1 MAIVKVIALFDDP
14 AALQA
19 AKRRLID
26 SGLATEATLR
36 VEPDELSEDLRGPR
50 PLLSFWER
58 LKTLLPVHSER
69 ELGAYA
75 EGVRRGSYLL
85 VVAVPEE
92 QVEPVRQILDASG
105 AVDIRKRVKRWSA
118 AGWTGFDPAGIAFTE
133 EEVVLESR
141 CIDQETAEEE
151 PPDSIDPNGQPR
163 KVRLFDETTG
173 REIGRISEGELKV
186 LQDALEEEDP
196 DDNDYWINS
205 DEIDD
210 LACRP
215 GATPHLIALLR
226 RAVSKAPE
234 GIDIVFE
241 REGQPRQ
248 SLRPNAGAV

>member
-1 MAIVKVIALFDDP
+1 MAIVKVIAMFDDR

-26 SGLATEATLR
+26 ARLATEATLR
-36 VEPDELSEDLRGPR
+36 AEPDKLSQDRHGPR
-50 PLLSFWER
+50 PMMSFWER
-58 LKTLLPVHSER
+58 LKDLLPGHDER

-75 EGVRRGSYLL
+75 ESVRRGSYLL
-85 VVAVPEE
+85 VVVVPEE
-92 QVEPVRQILDASG
+92 QVEPVRQILEGSG
-105 AVDIRKRVKRWSA
+105 AVDIRKRVKRWLS
-118 AGWTGFDPAGIAFTE
+118 AGWTAFDPAAVAYTE
-133 EEVVLESR
+133 EEVELERR

-163 KVRLFDETTG
+163 KIRLFDEATG
-173 REIGRISEGELKV
+173 REIGRISELELKV

-196 DDNDYWINS
+196 DDNDYWINP

-226 RAVSKAPE
+226 RAVSRSPE